1 MLGFFQRFIFKHKA
15 FNQSIKNLLGFYP
28 NNIVFYQKAFRHK
41 SVATKSYDSNER
53 LEYLG
58 DAVFGAIIAHYLYQ
72 RFPFKDEGFL
82 TQMRSKIVN
91 RSHLNELSRKM
102 GLDNMV
108 QYYNETGNGFKSL
121 HGDVFEALIGAIYLD
136 KGFDFTQKFVIN
148 KVIKLHIDI
157 DHFENKEFD
166 YKSKLI
172 NWAQKE
178 KKYLR
183 FDAKEEILK
192 NNDRRFTVTLYINE
206 EEVSTGIDYSKKK
219 AEQQAA
225 EKAFNQLGQ

>member
-1 MLGFFQRFIFKHKA
+1 VLGFFQRFFSKDKA
-15 FNQSIKNLLGFYP
+15 FYQSIKNLLGFYP

-41 SVATKSYDSNER
+41 SVAAKDHDSNER

-82 TQMRSKIVN
+82 TQMRSKLVN
-91 RSHLNELSRKM
+91 RSHLNSLSRKM

-108 QYYNETGNGFKSL
+108 QYYNESGSGFKSL

-136 KGFDFTQKFVIN
+136 KGFDFTQKFVT
-148 KVIKLHIDI
+148 KHVIKLHIDI
-157 DHFENKEFD
+157 DHFENTEFD
-166 YKSKLI
+166 YKSKLL

-178 KKYLR
+178 KKQLR
-183 FDAKEEILK
+183 FDAKEEVLK
-192 NNDRRFTVTLYINE
+192 NNDRRFTVTLFVNE
-206 EEVSTGIDYSKKK
+206 EEVCTGVDFSKKK

-225 EKAFNQLGQ
+225 EKAFNQFVQ

>member
-1 MLGFFQRFIFKHKA
+1 MLVFFQRFFSKDKA
-15 FNQSIKNLLGFYP
+15 YYQSIKNLLGFYP

-41 SVATKSYDSNER
+41 SVAAKDHDSNER

-82 TQMRSKIVN
+82 TQMRSKLVN
-91 RSHLNELSRKM
+91 RSHLNSLSRKM

-108 QYYNETGNGFKSL
+108 QYYNESGSRFKSL

-136 KGFDFTQKFVIN
+136 KGFDFTQKFVTRHL
-148 KVIKLHIDI
+148 IKLHIDI
-157 DHFENKEFD
+157 DHFENTEFD
-166 YKSKLI
+166 YKSKLL

-178 KKYLR
+178 KKQLR
-183 FDAKEEILK
+183 FDAKEELLK
-192 NNDRRFTVTLYINE
+192 NNDRRFTVTLFIND
-206 EEVSTGIDYSKKK
+206 EEVCTGVDFSKKK

-225 EKAFNQLGQ
+225 EKAYNQYVQ

>member
-1 MLGFFQRFIFKHKA
+1 VLGFFQRFFFKHKA
-15 FNQSIKNLLGFYP
+15 YKQSIKNLLGFYP
-28 NNIVFYQKAFRHK
+28 TNIIFYQKAFRHK
-41 SVATKSYDSNER
+41 SVTTKSYESNER

-58 DAVFGAIIAHYLYQ
+58 DAVFSAIIAHYLYQ

-108 QYYNETGNGFKSL
+108 QYYSESKNGFKSL
-121 HGDVFEALIGAIYLD
+121 YGDVFEALIGAIYLD
-136 KGFDFTQKFVIN
+136 KGFEFTKNFVIN

-166 YKSKLI
+166 FKSKLI

-178 KKYLR
+178 KKNLR

-192 NNDRRFTVTLYINE
+192 NNDRQFKVTLYINE
-206 EEVSTGIDYSKKK
+206 EEVSVGIDFSKKK

-225 EKAFNQLGQ
+225 EKAYYQLAQ